1 MGLMTSQDLSLSHE
15 TSSEVLSN
23 FILYFFFF
31 TLRSEKGLYPTSY
44 IITVANYTTYLKC
57 DIGF

>member
-1 MGLMTSQDLSLSHE
+1 MGLMTSEDLSLSHE

-23 FILYFFFF
+23 FIQYRFFHSAG
-31 TLRSEKGLYPTSY
+31 SEKGLYPTPY
-44 IITVANYTTYLKC
+44 ITVSNYRTYLKC